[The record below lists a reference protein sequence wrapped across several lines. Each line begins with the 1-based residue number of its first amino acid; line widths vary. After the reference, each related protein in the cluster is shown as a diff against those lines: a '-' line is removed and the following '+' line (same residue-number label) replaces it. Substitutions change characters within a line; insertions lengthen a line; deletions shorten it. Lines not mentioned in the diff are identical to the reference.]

1 MAATVAAWEDVRRM
15 PPPNTEAELR
25 EVLHRS
31 TLPLATVS
39 MVDLTVRDANHAA
52 LCALGYDDEFTAM
65 SLADVLQPADAK
77 VARTEMAL
85 LADGAILAYEAHR
98 KLQHAD
104 GHTIEAHVWV
114 RSLHHVVE
122 DTALVVFME
131 EGSAQ
136 GSDEL
141 IDDFPATRLR
151 LSGPVVVGTI
161 DLDMRIVRL
170 SAEIEELVGEEPA
183 ALIGQPIVERIHRDD
198 VAAFLLGLGRA
209 IADGVASAMQVRFR
223 HADGSY
229 VPLRVVVTPTRGGQ
243 GPRLGIVLTEESV
256 DAGSDTRVADLER
269 HLWRIAL
276 EVQSAGV
283 VDGLQRLPDPSEIPG
298 LEDLSTRQWEIVTRL
313 LRGERVPDI
322 ATATFVSQS
331 TVRNQLATIY
341 RKLGVHSQTELLALL
356 RSTGQTV

>member
-1 MAATVAAWEDVRRM
+1 MTAM
-15 PPPNTEAELR
+15 PPVPPMSTEAELR

-39 MVDLTVRDANHAA
+39 LLDLTIRDANHAA
-52 LCALGYDDEFTAM
+52 LCVLGFDDSDLSSI
-65 SLADVLQPADAK
+65 SLSDVLQPADEET
-77 VARTEMAL
+77 ARIEMKL
-85 LADGAILAYEAHR
+85 LAEGSIVAYEARR
-98 KLQHAD
+98 KLQHDD

-114 RSLHHVVE
+114 RSLHHVQPN
-122 DTALVVFME
+122 TALIVFLE
-131 EGSAQ
+131 EHGDP
-136 GSDEL
+136 GPEDL
-141 IDDFPATRLR
+141 VPDLPATRLR

-161 DLDMRIVRL
+161 DLDMRVVRL
-170 SAEIEELVGEEPA
+170 SAEITELVGEDPA

-209 IADGVASAMQVRFR
+209 IADGVASALHVRFR

-229 VPLRVVVTPTRGGQ
+229 VGLRFVVTPTRGGTA
-243 GPRLGIVLTEESV
+243 GPRLGIVMTEETEQQ
-256 DAGSDTRVADLER
+256 GSDARVADLER

-276 EVQSAGV
+276 EVQAAGV
-283 VDGLQRLPDPSEIPG
+283 VDGLQRLPDPSEVPG

-322 ATATFVSQS
+322 AAATFVSQS

-356 RSTGQTV
+356 RGSPNTPS